1 MPFGNRARACIPL
14 STADMFPLVLRVR
27 GALPDAATTAFV
39 MGGQHATVDLA

>member
-14 STADMFPLVLRVR
+14 STAGMFPLVLGAR

-39 MGGQHATVDLA
+39 MGGQYATVDIA